1 MDWDHQIYFEDVHT
15 NSIIKPISIPITLQ
29 RLVMEAGSNRD
40 FSLMHHDNEV
50 AKITGAPSAFANT
63 FFIMGMFERLIRE
76 WMGLKG
82 SLKKIKS
89 LRMTN
94 FNCPGSVVTISGT
107 IMELLEEQSAVVIKL
122 RMSSEEITTVTAEV
136 TVILPRKSSSPE

>member
-63 FFIMGMFERLIRE
+63 FFFVHLVGIAFLFNMCATV
-76 WMGLKG
+76 
-82 SLKKIKS
+82 SLNQPFFFAAS
-89 LRMTN
+89 
-94 FNCPGSVVTISGT
+94 
-107 IMELLEEQSAVVIKL
+107 
-122 RMSSEEITTVTAEV
+122 
-136 TVILPRKSSSPE
+136 